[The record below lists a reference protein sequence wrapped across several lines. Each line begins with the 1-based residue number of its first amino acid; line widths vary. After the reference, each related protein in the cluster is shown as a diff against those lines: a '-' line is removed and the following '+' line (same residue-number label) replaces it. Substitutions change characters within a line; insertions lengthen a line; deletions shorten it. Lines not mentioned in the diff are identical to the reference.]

1 MDVRAELLA
10 DDVYAAEDNKTGFLT
25 LGVDSFD
32 QLYLKE
38 RPIYLPMVPMSTT
51 KQKHEK
57 WE

>member
-25 LGVDSFD
+25 VGVKSFD

-38 RPIYLPMVPMSTT
+38 RPIYLPMVQIST
-51 KQKHEK
+51 KKRKYEK
-57 WE
+57 